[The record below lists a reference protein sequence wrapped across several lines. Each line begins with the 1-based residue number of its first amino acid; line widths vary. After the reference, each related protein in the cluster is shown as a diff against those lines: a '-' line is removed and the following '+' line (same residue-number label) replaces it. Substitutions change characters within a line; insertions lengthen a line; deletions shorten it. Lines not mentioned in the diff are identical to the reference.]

1 MKPLILFFLL
11 VISALSG
18 NTQNTFELLIKGKL
32 DQTTTSLVE
41 TDEYYV
47 FSEVLG
53 INSNLGIKTNLYKTD
68 KQGNI
73 ILMVAIK
80 AELYKFVLTNL
91 IFERNGTFT
100 GFGFQKTAEDSVA
113 HLTIL
118 KLDDKFSVIT
128 EKQYQTKFYGLDYI
142 NVANSNGN
150 YLIVGSGQYNAMP
163 HYNLFSYLVNS
174 AYDTI
179 RSKVYPEEGLIV
191 AFDIIPVVDQNYFK
205 LFTRGLEPQFSNPGQ
220 IVLMD
225 ESLNRIKYTEIPEYV
240 FSYMDAKYIDDAHYL
255 LSGKKDIIDENRQTT
270 KLALMRMDTADVM
283 QEIHVFGSEDTITY
297 PGFYSNLDFVN
308 ENEIY
313 YAGVKNLAFSY
324 FAPVDSWFFLNKLNS
339 DLEIQWQKF
348 YGGDAYYNLW
358 NMIATQ
364 DGGCLM
370 AGTRYDYV
378 TQTNLRDI
386 YILKVDE
393 NGLIVGTGE
402 ELPNISAQ
410 DAIVYPNPGNEYFNI
425 QSGPQIN
432 GALFEL
438 FDMNGN
444 LVLTTTLDERLETI
458 STIKLSTGTYPYR
471 ITFDN
476 KIVGSGK
483 WVKK

>member
-18 NTQNTFELLIKGKL
+18 NTQNTFELLIEGKL

-41 TDEYYV
+41 TNEYYV
-47 FSEVLG
+47 FSEIYGVISHPG
-53 INSNLGIKTNLYKTD
+53 AKTNLYKTD

-73 ILMVAIK
+73 ISMVGVK
-80 AELYKFVLTNL
+80 PELYEFVLTNL
-91 IFERNGTFT
+91 IFEGNGKFT
-100 GFGFQKTAEDSVA
+100 GFGFQKTTEESAA
-113 HLTIL
+113 YFTIL
-118 KLDDKFSVIT
+118 ELDESFSIVT
-128 EKQYQTKFYGLDYI
+128 EKQYQTGFYYLDYI
-142 NVANSNGN
+142 NVEKSNGD
-150 YLIVGSGQYNAMP
+150 YLIVGSGQYKPLP

-205 LFTRGLEPQFSNPGQ
+205 VFTRGFGLQFSSPGQ
-220 IVLMD
+220 IILID
-225 ESLNRIKYTEIPEYV
+225 NSLNRIKYTEIPEYV

-283 QEIHVFGSEDTITY
+283 QEIHLFGSEDTITY
-297 PGFYSNLDFVN
+297 PGFYSNLDFVD
-308 ENEIY
+308 ENAIY
-313 YAGVKNLAFSY
+313 YAGVKNLAFNY
-324 FAPVDSWFFLNKLNS
+324 YTPVDSWFFLNKLNS
-339 DLEIQWQKF
+339 NLEVQWQKF

-358 NMIATQ
+358 NVLATQ

-370 AGTRYDYV
+370 AGTRYDYI
-378 TQTNLRDI
+378 TQTNLRDL
-386 YILKVDE
+386 YILKVDA

-402 ELPNISAQ
+402 ELPSISVQ
-410 DAIVYPNPGNEYFNI
+410 DAIVYPNPGNEYFHI
-425 QSGPQIN
+425 QSGPQIS

-438 FDMNGN
+438 FDLSGN
-444 LVLTTTLDERLETI
+444 LVLTTTLDERVETI
-458 STIKLSTGTYPYR
+458 STIRLSTGTYPYR

-476 KIVGSGK
+476 KMVGSGK
-483 WVKK
+483 WLKK